1 MRKIIRDKPKK
12 DKLFLRRRIDGAY
25 AFIIELKL
33 LGRKFVFFII
43 SSDEEKALDLARLH
57 IWENKK
63 EIPGWEKSAKVVLKE
78 ALMGKHTERVR
89 RYYEVMPPS
98 TP

>member
-1 MRKIIRDKPKK
+1 MRRIVKTSKKDRPLLKRKIDDVYI
-12 DKLFLRRRIDGAY
+12 
-25 AFIIELKL
+25 FIIEVKL

-63 EIPGWEKSAKVVLKE
+63 ESPGWEKSAKIVSKQPLK
-78 ALMGKHTERVR
+78 GKYNERVH

-98 TP
+98 TL